1 MKRCLWSFAAIL
13 GIVTLGLMT
22 TANAGPGRP
31 YSFFASGEFN
41 FAVSPEEFTDYYI
54 SGFGV
59 GLGIEYPVGPRWAL
73 IGLLNIKF
81 FSPAGGM
88 IKDWWTDP
96 GEYPNSTNIEVSEGG
111 VTAGSFAILGKGSL
125 KTEGSRLFPYIKGGF
140 GLTIAGADEI
150 KVTFNNTGQT
160 ERQTVWASGVE
171 KSTNLSIIVGLG
183 LEKLLGR
190 GNSSLFLDA
199 SLHMIK
205 QENVNPTMAGITLG
219 YKF

>member
-1 MKRCLWSFAAIL
+1 
-13 GIVTLGLMT
+13 
-22 TANAGPGRP
+22 
-31 YSFFASGEFN
+31 
-41 FAVSPEEFTDYYI
+41 
-54 SGFGV
+54 
-59 GLGIEYPVGPRWAL
+59 
-73 IGLLNIKF
+73 
-81 FSPAGGM
+81 
-88 IKDWWTDP
+88 
-96 GEYPNSTNIEVSEGG
+96 
-111 VTAGSFAILGKGSL
+111 LGKGSL